1 MYATNGARDALGA
14 WLAVRGTEPGPLFVP
29 VVKAGRIVLRR
40 LTAESVFDRLQALAK
55 RAGIAH
61 FSPHDMRRSFISD
74 LLDDG
79 ADLAVVQAMA
89 GHANPA
95 TTKCSILKVETAT
108 ILLQD
113 SEATPRIRA
122 TAGQGKRLR
131 GLVHAPFEKGFAERI
146 ATERRLIILNED
158 QIDEHIREKGIRSM
172 AGVPLLSSDGSVLG
186 VLQTGSAQPAEY
198 RSYEIRLL
206 ELTAGRVA
214 HGIERAQRRWADHH
228 ARAEAVAVATV
239 EREAREAAEA
249 ANRAKDAFLAIVS
262 HELRT
267 PLSAI
272 LMWARM
278 LQQGIL
284 GSDKVAHG
292 MEVIARSA
300 RSQAQL
306 IEDLLDVSRIVAGKM
321 RLEVRPVI
329 VAPVIER
336 AVDIVRP
343 AADAKGVRLRTV
355 LDSEVGAVLGDAERL
370 QQVVSNLLSNAVK
383 FTPKGGRVQVALERV
398 DSHLEIAVRDTGQ
411 GIDPAFLPYA
421 FERFRQAEGGT
432 TRAHGGLGLGLAIV
446 RHLVEA
452 HGGSVH
458 AESPDPGQGAVFTV
472 KLPLMAGTAGE
483 AERRHPTAGV
493 AGNGPLQRLDGVH
506 PAGR

>member
-1 MYATNGARDALGA
+1 
-14 WLAVRGTEPGPLFVP
+14 
-29 VVKAGRIVLRR
+29 
-40 LTAESVFDRLQALAK
+40 
-55 RAGIAH
+55 
-61 FSPHDMRRSFISD
+61 
-74 LLDDG
+74 
-79 ADLAVVQAMA
+79 
-89 GHANPA
+89 
-95 TTKCSILKVETAT
+95 
-108 ILLQD
+108 
-113 SEATPRIRA
+113 
-122 TAGQGKRLR
+122 
-131 GLVHAPFEKGFAERI
+131 
-146 ATERRLIILNED
+146 
-158 QIDEHIREKGIRSM
+158 
-172 AGVPLLSSDGSVLG
+172 
-186 VLQTGSAQPAEY
+186 
-198 RSYEIRLL
+198 
-206 ELTAGRVA
+206 
-214 HGIERAQRRWADHH
+214 
-228 ARAEAVAVATV
+228 
-239 EREAREAAEA
+239 
-249 ANRAKDAFLAIVS
+249 
-262 HELRT
+262 
-267 PLSAI
+267 
-272 LMWARM
+272 M

-343 AADAKGVRLRTV
+343 AADPKGVRLRTV

-383 FTPKGGRVQVALERV
+383 FPPKGGRVQVALERV